1 MEFVIPFQA
10 HFTIFTWR
18 TAFKNVEP
26 KKKNQLLIELHEEWC
41 KPSKACYFDFT
52 LYTGMKIQRMP
63 ITYFTRSYVTE
74 PLGASH

>member
-26 KKKNQLLIELHEEWC
+26 KKKNN
-41 KPSKACYFDFT
+41 Y
-52 LYTGMKIQRMP
+52 
-63 ITYFTRSYVTE
+63 
-74 PLGASH
+74 